1 MEIFERWNSDW
12 GRVIIECGFNFLT
25 TVKDLELQQ
34 IMDLY
39 KIMIQLPD
47 FQSSVFVSEAE
58 TANSEELLFDIDEK
72 EMENYRLMYDRKQA
86 DLRNLI

>member
-1 MEIFERWNSDW
+1 MEIFESWNNDW

-39 KIMIQLPD
+39 KIMINLPD
-47 FQSSVFVSEAE
+47 FHSSVFVSEAE
-58 TANSEELLFDIDEK
+58 AANSEELQFDIDEK

-86 DLRNLI
+86 DLRNLT